1 MTTHTTTDAHPGAFT
16 RTNNAILARP
26 RTTALVAGIV
36 SATGFAPLSL
46 WPLTIVSYALLIA
59 LIARAPT
66 WKQAF
71 VIGWLF
77 GFGQFTLGNNW
88 IATAFTYQAAMP
100 AWLGWLA
107 VVALSI
113 YLAVYPGLATLGAWW
128 LTKFLPHRGSG
139 TAEGGGG
146 GGTKGQSG
154 GRSDAEPAR
163 PASHSAT
170 WPLVLAFAALWIVTE
185 WLRSWV
191 FTGFVWN
198 PLGVAL
204 VAPGMAGLARWIG
217 TYGVSAILILFAGLF
232 VAYRPYG
239 RGISVLIG
247 LVGMVLGFLSAS
259 DSSDV
264 STRPGRAVTVV
275 QPNIPQETKA
285 DPAFDALNWSKLAN
299 LSPAKDP
306 AQPRL
311 LLWPEAA
318 IPDFLE
324 DGYPARYYDM
334 VNLGGGSAMQSR
346 ERLAS
351 LLGPGDLLVTGSA
364 DLEIGDGPGGPHA
377 IGARNSVTVLTP
389 DAKIIGSYDKA
400 HLVPYGEYLPMRP
413 LLSAIGLSRL
423 VPGDLDF
430 WPGPGARTLDLPNFG
445 KMGVQICYEMIFSGR
460 VVDRAHRPDFI
471 FNPSNDAWFGAWG
484 PPQHFAQA
492 RLRAIEEGLPVI
504 RSTPTGIS
512 GIIDAD
518 GRVVDSIAM
527 GKAGRIDAT
536 IPPPHAPTLFAR
548 HGNILPLLFAVLLL
562 LLAYLPT
569 LRRTGTK
576 NS

>member
-107 VVALSI
+107 VVALSL
-113 YLAVYPGLATLGAWW
+113 YLAIYSALATLVAW
-128 LTKFLPHRGSG
+128 LFTKFLPETGRG
-139 TAEGGGG
+139 TAAGGGG
-146 GGTKGQSG
+146 VAGW
-154 GRSDAEPAR
+154 P
-163 PASHSAT
+163 T
-170 WPLVLAFAALWIVTE
+170 WPLVLAFAAMWIVTE

-198 PLGVAL
+198 PLSVIL
-204 VAPGMAGLARWIG
+204 VTPGMADYAKWLG
-217 TYGVSAILILFAGLF
+217 TYGLSGIVILFAGVL
-232 VAYRPYG
+232 VARGHKPRNRPHYAIILTG
-239 RGISVLIG
+239 SAVI
-247 LVGMVLGFLSAS
+247 GFLAFFPFRKGAETGTIS
-259 DSSDV
+259 
-264 STRPGRAVTVV
+264 VTVV

-285 DPAFDALNWSKLAN
+285 DPAFDALNWSKLAR
-299 LSPAKDP
+299 LSNSPDP

-334 VNLGGGSAMQSR
+334 VNLGGGSAQQSR
-346 ERLAS
+346 QRLAS
-351 LLGPGDLLVTGSA
+351 LLGPNDLLVTGSA

-569 LRRTGTK
+569 LRRTGRK

>member
-59 LIARAPT
+59 LIARAT
-66 WKQAF
+66 TGKQAF

-77 GFGQFTLGNNW
+77 GFSQFTLGNNW

-113 YLAVYPGLATLGAWW
+113 YLAIYPALATLVAW
-128 LTKFLPHRGSG
+128 LFTKFLPETGRG
-139 TAEGGGG
+139 TAAGGGG
-146 GGTKGQSG
+146 VAGW
-154 GRSDAEPAR
+154 P
-163 PASHSAT
+163 T
-170 WPLVLAFAALWIVTE
+170 WPLVLAFAAMWIVTE

-198 PLGVAL
+198 PLSVIL
-204 VAPGMAGLARWIG
+204 VTPGMADYAKWLG
-217 TYGVSAILILFAGLF
+217 TYGLSGIVILFAGVL
-232 VAYRPYG
+232 VARGHKPRNRPHYAIILTG
-239 RGISVLIG
+239 SAVI
-247 LVGMVLGFLSAS
+247 GFLAFFPFRKGAETGTIS
-259 DSSDV
+259 
-264 STRPGRAVTVV
+264 VTVV

-285 DPAFDALNWSKLAN
+285 DPAFDALNWTKLAR
-299 LSPAKDP
+299 LSGSTDS

-334 VNLGGGSAMQSR
+334 VNLGGGSAQQSR
-346 ERLAS
+346 QRLAS
-351 LLGPGDLLVTGSA
+351 LLGPNDLLVTGSA

-569 LRRTGTK
+569 LRRTGRK